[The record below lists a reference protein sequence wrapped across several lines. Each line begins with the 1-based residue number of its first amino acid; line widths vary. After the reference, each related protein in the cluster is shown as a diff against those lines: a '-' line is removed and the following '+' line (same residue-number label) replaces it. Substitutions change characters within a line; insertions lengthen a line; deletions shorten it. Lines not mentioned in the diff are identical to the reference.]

1 MKRLY
6 PILLLCLCLM
16 LTGCQRRDIEA
27 EFAALSARLEN
38 AQALSFTAN
47 IRAEYEDKSARF
59 TLAYEEGPEGGT
71 VTVIAPELIRG
82 IKARIA
88 PGGTQLQYDTV
99 VLDTGALDNFG
110 LSPMSSLPLL
120 VNALKGA
127 HIDSFWEEDGLT
139 VLQLEPEDERKCTV
153 WFDPGMNPLRAELI
167 SGERVSVY
175 IEISD
180 WNEG

>member
-6 PILLLCLCLM
+6 PILLCFCLM

-27 EFAALSARLEN
+27 EFSALSQRLME
-38 AQALSFTAN
+38 AQALCFTAN
-47 IRAEYEDKSARF
+47 IRAEYEDKTARF
-59 TLAYEEGPEGGT
+59 TLSYEEDGDGACI
-71 VTVIAPELIRG
+71 TVIAPELIKG
-82 IKARIA
+82 VKARVA

-110 LSPMSSLPLL
+110 LSPLSSLPLFVSSL
-120 VNALKGA
+120 KNAHL
-127 HIDSFWEEDGLT
+127 DSFWEEDGMS
-139 VLQLEPEDERKCTV
+139 VLQLEPEDERRCTV
-153 WFDPGMNPLRAELI
+153 WLDAGMTPLRAELV
-167 SGERVSVY
+167 SGERVAVY